1 MIAAGEKTKSV
12 KYIAAHSATV
22 LYLLSDSGALCRA
35 QCALLVSDGD
45 GGVQIEEEAQMASQV
60 AGAGQGIEEQLAG
73 QASPC
78 WAGGHQQA

>member
-22 LYLLSDSGALCRA
+22 LYLLSDSGALC
-35 QCALLVSDGD
+35 CALLVSDG
-45 GGVQIEEEAQMASQV
+45 GAQIEEEAQMASQV

-73 QASPC
+73 QGSPF

>member
-1 MIAAGEKTKSV
+1 MIAAGEKTKSL
-12 KYIAAHSATV
+12 KLIAAHSATV

-35 QCALLVSDGD
+35 QCALLVSDG
-45 GGVQIEEEAQMASQV
+45 GAQIEEEAQMASQV

-73 QASPC
+73 QGSPC